1 MELTATTPAEVALSE
16 IGGTGDL
23 PLRLRIH
30 DSSRFEWTLSIP
42 LPPARKVAYD
52 LLVQLE
58 VPTGAVGRQNPWEQ
72 LQTFSRLDGP
82 TGVSTSHDVTV
93 DALRRGAVTLTQML
107 ARARD
112 GFARHCKALFERQAG
127 TQAEASAAEGFEGGE
142 KGFLLVW
149 LEAALKAVHDG
160 REKLVTRDAG
170 EPPEIVRE
178 RELVDEFVSLRLLEM
193 LAESQRS
200 LQSAA
205 RSGAPTELTDGVRRR
220 IEEALHDEFAYR
232 ERKKFLR
239 ADRRSEADVDAYLAR
254 AARLKK
260 HFEEVL
266 FLDRET
272 EQLDERVQQW
282 MATVGAL
289 LGGIVAFVAI
299 QVALTHRRPGPLEV
313 GWGLTTLAMIAG
325 LGYAA
330 RHHMR
335 EFCRGWLAGKV
346 VRFHAQRISRC
357 RVPSRH
363 LPSKD
368 VIVEAREWC
377 HQATTSR
384 PDPLNPEAGASLR
397 TTHVHYLH
405 KGVVHP
411 QRELSGAGVKSVR
424 HIFRYDLSSLFPRLD
439 DDRKLVPVIDGN
451 GRISVI
457 EAMRKYRVRVDVRA
471 TFAGERHEHKAEII
485 LDKNGLQGIVS
496 ETSKA

>member
-1 MELTATTPAEVALSE
+1 MELTSVITPAQVALSE

-23 PLRLRIH
+23 PLRLLLH
-30 DSSRFEWTLSIP
+30 DSSRFEWTLSVP
-42 LPPARKVAYD
+42 LPQARAIPYE
-52 LLVQLE
+52 LSVQLE

-82 TGVSTSHDVTV
+82 TGVASSRDVTV
-93 DALRRGAVTLTQML
+93 DALRRGAVTVTQML

-112 GFARHCKALFERQAG
+112 GFARHCQALLG
-127 TQAEASAAEGFEGGE
+127 GNAAAQEFEGGG
-142 KGFLLVW
+142 KAFLLVW
-149 LEAALKAVHDG
+149 LEAALRAVNDT

-170 EPPEIVRE
+170 EPPEIDRE
-178 RELVDEFVSLRLLEM
+178 RELADEFVSVRLLEM
-193 LAESQRS
+193 LAESQRA
-200 LQSAA
+200 LQCAV
-205 RSGAPTELTDGVRRR
+205 RSGALPEHTDGARDR
-220 IEEALHDEFAYR
+220 IDEALRDEFGYR
-232 ERKKFLR
+232 ERKGFLR

-272 EQLDERVQQW
+272 EQLDERMQQW
-282 MATVGAL
+282 MATFGAL

-299 QVALTHRRPGPLEV
+299 QVALTHRRPGPMEV
-313 GWGLTTLAMIAG
+313 GWGLASLAMIAG

-330 RHHMR
+330 RHQLR
-335 EFCRGWLAGKV
+335 EWGRSWLAGKM
-346 VRFHAQRISRC
+346 VRFHAQRVSRC
-357 RVPSRH
+357 RVPSRR

-368 VIVEAREWC
+368 LIVEAREWC

-411 QRELSGAGVKSVR
+411 QPELSDAGVKSVR
-424 HIFRYDLSSLFPRLD
+424 HIFRYDLSSLFARLD
-439 DDRKLVPVIDGN
+439 DDRKLVPVLDSS
-451 GRISVI
+451 GRVSVI
-457 EAMRKYRVRVDVRA
+457 EAMRKYRVRVDVRV
-471 TFAGERHEHKAEII
+471 TFAGERHEHKAEIV
-485 LDKNGLQGIVS
+485 LDKDGLQAIVA
-496 ETSKA
+496 EAAKA